1 MSAKSLPA
9 ASEEPSTTEP
19 QPRSPAATAPCSASG
34 PAARVMRAACTL
46 GTIPCSAIATS
57 VASRTRRCAAEGC
70 APVSSSQKCSE
81 KLSVPISSRASR
93 EAMGGLAKGLAVI
106 RAFSRE
112 HAARTLTDIARSA
125 GIPAATAR
133 RCLLTLEELG
143 YVTRNAR
150 SFLLR
155 PKVLQLGAA
164 YLESMNIEQLT
175 KTHLEELARNTADS
189 AALCVL
195 DGCDTVY
202 VARASVLTLLRLEAH
217 VGSRFPAHATST
229 GRVLLAGLS
238 AERLQR
244 YFDTASLEPLT
255 ERTVTSAT
263 ELRSLIAECRR
274 NGYAVVEDEL
284 AYGVV
289 ALAVPVLDQQRRV
302 VAALNTSSH
311 SRRTTRTRLLRER
324 LGMLQQVSRQ
334 ISADLATVPWLS
346 LSAQL

>member
-1 MSAKSLPA
+1 MPRRRITPA
-9 ASEEPSTTEP
+9 
-19 QPRSPAATAPCSASG
+19 R
-34 PAARVMRAACTL
+34 
-46 GTIPCSAIATS
+46 
-57 VASRTRRCAAEGC
+57 
-70 APVSSSQKCSE
+70 
-81 KLSVPISSRASR
+81 R

-175 KTHLEELARNTADS
+175 KTHLEELARNTSDS

-202 VARASVLTLLRLEAH
+202 VARASVRTLLRLEAH

-238 AERLQR
+238 TERLQR

-255 ERTVTSAT
+255 ERTVT
-263 ELRSLIAECRR
+263 RIAECRR

-324 LGMLQQVSRQ
+324 LSMLQQVSRQ